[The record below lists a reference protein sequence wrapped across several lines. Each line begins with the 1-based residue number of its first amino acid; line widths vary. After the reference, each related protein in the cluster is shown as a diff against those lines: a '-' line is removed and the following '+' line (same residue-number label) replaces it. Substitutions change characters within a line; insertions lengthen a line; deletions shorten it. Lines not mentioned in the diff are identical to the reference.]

1 MRLLKKNK
9 QKLYYAT
16 YSDEIPVYE
25 TDDEGKIKYTEV
37 DGELIPI
44 PIGTMTGYN
53 EPVIFYANIAMSG
66 GEAEA
71 KEYGYDIGA
80 YQAVLVLSYKS
91 LPITETSRIWH
102 TSEPQHNADGSVD
115 GDSADYSVLAVKPSL
130 NSMKYL
136 LKKLPKGE
144 N

>member
-1 MRLLKKNK
+1 MRSLRKNK
-9 QKLYYAT
+9 QRLYYAT
-16 YSDEIPVYE
+16 YSDEIPSYE
-25 TDDEGKIKYTEV
+25 TDEDGKIKYTEV

-44 PIGTMTGYN
+44 PIGTMAGYN

-71 KEYGYDIGA
+71 KEYGFDIGA
-80 YQAVLVLSYKS
+80 YQAVLVLSDKS

-102 TSEPQHNADGSVD
+102 TSEPQYHADGSVD

>member
-1 MRLLKKNK
+1 MRSLKKNK

-25 TDDEGKIKYTEV
+25 TDKDGKIKYTEV
-37 DGELIPI
+37 DGEPIPI
-44 PIGTMTGYN
+44 PIGTMAGYS

-71 KEYGYDIGA
+71 KEYGFDIGS
-80 YQAVLVLSYKS
+80 YQAILSSSDKL

-102 TSEPQHNADGSVD
+102 EREPQYHEDGSVD
-115 GDSADYSVLAVKPSL
+115 GDSADYAVLADKSSL
-130 NSMKYL
+130 NVKKFL
-136 LKKLPKGE
+136 LKKLPRGNE
-144 N
+144 

>member
-1 MRLLKKNK
+1 MRSLKKNK

-16 YSDEIPVYE
+16 YSDEILVYE
-25 TDDEGKIKYTEV
+25 TDENGNIKYTEV
-37 DGELIPI
+37 DGEKIPI
-44 PIGTMTGYN
+44 PIGTMAGYN

-80 YQAVLVLSYKS
+80 YQAVLVSSDKS

-102 TSEPQHNADGSVD
+102 EREPQYHADGSVD
-115 GDSADYSVLAVKPSL
+115 GDSADYSVLAVKLSL

-136 LKKLPKGE
+136 LKKLPKG
-144 N
+144 NG

>member
-1 MRLLKKNK
+1 MRSLKKNK

-16 YSDEIPVYE
+16 YSDEVPVYE
-25 TDDEGKIKYTEV
+25 TDEEGKIKYTEV
-37 DGELIPI
+37 DGELSLI
-44 PIGTMTGYN
+44 PIGTMAGYN

-102 TSEPQHNADGSVD
+102 TSEPQYHADGSVD